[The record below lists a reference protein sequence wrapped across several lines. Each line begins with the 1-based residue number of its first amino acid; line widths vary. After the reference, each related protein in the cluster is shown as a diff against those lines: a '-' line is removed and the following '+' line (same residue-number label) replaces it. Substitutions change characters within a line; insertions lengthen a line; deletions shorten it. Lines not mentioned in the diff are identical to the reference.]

1 MLTDLNM
8 PNLDGVEAA
17 KQIVAY
23 QKELYKRDPN
33 HKWVPIIAVTAYED
47 EDTLNKCLSVCISR
61 VINKPVSCQ
70 KLDSIVHD
78 FYFGKAA

>member
-1 MLTDLNM
+1 M

-23 QKELYKRDPN
+23 QRELYIMNPN

-47 EDTLNKCLSVCISR
+47 EDTLNKCMSVGISR
-61 VINKPVSCQ
+61 VINKPVSYE
-70 KLDSIVHD
+70 KLNSIVDD
-78 FYFGKAA
+78 FYFGKPA